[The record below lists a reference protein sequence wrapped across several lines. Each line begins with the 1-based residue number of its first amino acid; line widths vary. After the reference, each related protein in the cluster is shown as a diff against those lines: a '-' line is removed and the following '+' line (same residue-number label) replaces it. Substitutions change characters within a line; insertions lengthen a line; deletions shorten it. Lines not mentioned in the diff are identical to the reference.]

1 MKINKKKL
9 AAGAAVVLSL
19 SLCIYALNQHQTGEN
34 KDTNRVSYVDG
45 KQDTQ
50 KTETQT
56 PDQVSKKEDIQAE
69 QIVVKITDQ
78 GYVTSHGD
86 HFHYYN
92 GKVPF
97 DAIFSEE
104 LLMKDANYQ
113 LKDAD
118 IVNEIKGGYIIKVD
132 GKYYVYLK
140 DVAHADNV
148 RSKDEIER
156 QKQGHT
162 HDAPTSNSAVAL
174 AQSQG
179 RYTTDDGYI
188 FNASDIIEDTGDAYI
203 VPHGGHYHYIPKSS
217 LSASELAAAQAY
229 LSGTR
234 NQPSVTD
241 YRPSTNGTGQA
252 TKPIQQAEI
261 PSNKAE
267 SLQSLLQQLYALPST
282 QRYAESD
289 GLTFDP
295 AKILSRTP
303 SGVAIPHGNHY
314 HFIPYTKLS
323 ALEEKIARMI
333 PLTSDS
339 VKPTP
344 LENPSKPAEKPTQQN
359 HHHEQDGDHGS
370 QAPKHDEH
378 KHDAHHD
385 EDHDHGFDA
394 NRVISEDE
402 QGFVMS
408 HGDHNHYF
416 FKKDLTAEQIKSAQ
430 DYLRGKTPSVPS
442 PAHDDEHDKD
452 NHGNHRDEEHNHGF
466 DADRVISEDA
476 AGFVMSHGDHN
487 HYFFKKDLTADQIK
501 AAQDHLRGKT
511 TVTPSPAHDDEH
523 DNDNHGHKHD
533 EDHDHGFDANRV
545 ISEDEQGFVM
555 SHGDHNH
562 YFFKKDLTPEQ
573 IKAAQDHLKTHHD
586 AEPVKPLAK
595 TVESFSRDA
604 SDEEKIAYISK
615 TYGVPLE
622 AIRISNGFFVFGNPD
637 QAYDPTHIHPYA
649 VRKEHVRLPLQTGN
663 PELDFLNELYT
674 TALRDGVS
682 PYSLQVENGS
692 FVIPHGDH
700 NHYIKVQTKGYE
712 VALKNKIPALQSN
725 YQPGA
730 FDEKAVLAKVDQL
743 LADSRSIYKDK
754 PIEQRQI
761 ELALGQFTENM
772 KKLSTNSTAGYLAT
786 LDLFDKQYIHID
798 ESVKPVETSPLDKKY
813 QALID
818 KINTLDTDS
827 YGLPKKDLLV
837 RLQEAK
843 LAKDEAALAA
853 VESQLQALQDFND
866 RTGVTTVE
874 YIKYFY
880 EHVND
885 GRLND
890 ELRNKVAQ
898 LTWTLYQSQSFLKAA
913 ELNKLFP
920 SIYQAKQEVEEALKA
935 QPTIAKST
943 KTVLDTEK
951 VDNQSA
957 KTAIYGF
964 LKELYG
970 DFMPEEHVNHVSKEE
985 VESLLSK
992 ATQLLEQ
999 IQEEGIRQS
1008 LAEEVENLKAATN
1021 KVDADLDE
1029 VNSQV
1034 KDVLTRIASALQQE
1048 KENAEQDPQTLV
1060 LYQKLYDILMSL
1072 HACLENNKGS
1082 DADFDKVDALL
1093 DQLSAKS
1100 KDKAALLEL
1109 TKTILVLNQEI
1120 KSKASASE
1128 EASPA
1133 TNAEANTD
1141 KTSPETET
1149 STAEKSNSET
1159 ASNENKA
1166 SNTIDSKPAE
1176 LASEKETTEST
1187 TSTGNQDKPAE

>member
-1 MKINKKKL
+1 MKFSKKYI
-9 AAGAAVVLSL
+9 AAGSAVIISL
-19 SLCIYALNQHQTGEN
+19 SLCAYALNQHRSQEN
-34 KDTNRVSYVDG
+34 KDNNRVSYVDG
-45 KQDTQ
+45 SQSSQ
-50 KTETQT
+50 KSENLT
-56 PDQVSKKEDIQAE
+56 PDQVSQKEGIQAE
-69 QIVVKITDQ
+69 QIVIKISDQ

-86 HFHYYN
+86 HYHYYN
-92 GKVPF
+92 GKVPY
-97 DAIFSEE
+97 DALFSEE
-104 LLMKDANYQ
+104 LLMKDPNYQ
-113 LKDAD
+113 LKDGD
-118 IVNEIKGGYIIKVD
+118 IVNEVKGGYIIKVD

-140 DVAHADNV
+140 DAAHADNV
-148 RSKDEIER
+148 RTKDEINR
-156 QKQGHT
+156 QKQEHVKDNET
-162 HDAPTSNSAVAL
+162 VSSDVAVAR
-174 AQSQG
+174 SQG
-179 RYTTDDGYI
+179 RYTTDDGYV
-188 FNASDIIEDTGDAYI
+188 FNPADIIEDTGDAYI
-203 VPHGGHYHYIPKSS
+203 VPHGGHYHYIPKSD
-217 LSASELAAAQAY
+217 LSASELAAAKAH
-229 LSGTR
+229 LTGKNT
-234 NQPSVTD
+234 QPSQLS
-241 YRPSTNGTGQA
+241 YSSTASDNTNQA
-252 TKPIQQAEI
+252 IEKESTSKP
-261 PSNKAE
+261 E
-267 SLQSLLQQLYALPST
+267 SKVENLQSLLKELYDLPSN
-282 QRYAESD
+282 QRYSESD
-289 GLTFDP
+289 GLVFDP
-295 AKILSRTP
+295 AKIVSRTP
-303 SGVAIPHGNHY
+303 NGVAIPHGDHY
-314 HFIPYTKLS
+314 HFIPYSKLS
-323 ALEEKIARMI
+323 PLEEKIARMVPI
-333 PLTSDS
+333 GGTGFTVSTNEKPNKVASSLGSLSNNPSSSTISKELSSTSDGYIF
-339 VKPTP
+339 
-344 LENPSKPAEKPTQQN
+344 NPKDIVEETATAYIVR
-359 HHHEQDGDHGS
+359 HGDHFHYILKANQIGQPTLPNNGLATPS
-370 QAPKHDEH
+370 PSLPINPGTSHEEHEEGGHGFDANRIIAEDEQGFIMSHGDHNHYFFKKDLTAEQIKAAQAHLKGANTTTPNPAHDDDHDEDH
-378 KHDAHHD
+378 HGHHHD

-416 FKKDLTAEQIKSAQ
+416 FKKDLTAEQIK
-430 DYLRGKTPSVPS
+430 
-442 PAHDDEHDKD
+442 
-452 NHGNHRDEEHNHGF
+452 
-466 DADRVISEDA
+466 
-476 AGFVMSHGDHN
+476 
-487 HYFFKKDLTADQIK
+487 
-501 AAQDHLRGKT
+501 
-511 TVTPSPAHDDEH
+511 
-523 DNDNHGHKHD
+523 
-533 EDHDHGFDANRV
+533 
-545 ISEDEQGFVM
+545 
-555 SHGDHNH
+555 
-562 YFFKKDLTPEQ
+562 
-573 IKAAQDHLKTHHD
+573 AAQDHLKTHHD
-586 AEPVKPLAK
+586 AESVKPLAK

-649 VRKEHVRLPLQTGN
+649 VRKEHVRIPLQTGN

-730 FDEKAVLAKVDQL
+730 FDEKVVLAKVDQL
-743 LADSRSIYKDK
+743 LAESRNIYKDK

-772 KKLSTNSTAGYLAT
+772 KKLATNSTAGYLAT

-798 ESVKPVETSPLDKKY
+798 ESVKPVKTSALDKKY

-843 LAKDEAALAA
+843 LAKDEAGLAA

-885 GRLND
+885 GRLSD

-920 SIYQAKQEVEEALKA
+920 SIYQAKQEVEKALKA
-935 QPTIAKST
+935 QPTTAKSS

-985 VESLLSK
+985 VESLLNKS
-992 ATQLLEQ
+992 TQLLEQ

-1021 KVDADLDE
+1021 KADADLDE
-1029 VNSQV
+1029 VNSQA

-1048 KENAEQDPQTLV
+1048 KENTEQDPQTLV

-1072 HACLENNKGS
+1072 HAYLENNKGS
-1082 DADFDKVDALL
+1082 DEDFDKVDALL

-1109 TKTILVLNQEI
+1109 TKAILVLNQEI
-1120 KSKASASE
+1120 KSKSSVTE
-1128 EASPA
+1128 EVTP
-1133 TNAEANTD
+1133 EAKSD
-1141 KTSPETET
+1141 KNSTETET
-1149 STAEKSNSET
+1149 SAAAESNSET
-1159 ASNENKA
+1159 ASDENKP
-1166 SNTIDSKPAE
+1166 SNTTDSKPAE
-1176 LASEKETTEST
+1176 SSSEKETTEST
-1187 TSTGNQDKPAE
+1187 ASTGNQEKPVE

>member
-1 MKINKKKL
+1 MKFSKKYI
-9 AAGAAVVLSL
+9 AAGSAVIVSL
-19 SLCIYALNQHQTGEN
+19 SLCAYALNQHRSQEN
-34 KDTNRVSYVDG
+34 KDNNRVSYVDG
-45 KQDTQ
+45 SQSSQ
-50 KTETQT
+50 KTENLT
-56 PDQVSKKEDIQAE
+56 PDQVSQKEGIQAE
-69 QIVVKITDQ
+69 QIVIKITDQ

-86 HFHYYN
+86 HYHYYN
-92 GKVPF
+92 GKVPY
-97 DAIFSEE
+97 DALFSEE

-118 IVNEIKGGYIIKVD
+118 IVNEVKGGYIIKVD

-148 RSKDEIER
+148 RTKDEINR
-156 QKQGHT
+156 QKQEHVK
-162 HDAPTSNSAVAL
+162 DNEKVSSDVAVAR
-174 AQSQG
+174 SQG
-179 RYTTDDGYI
+179 RYTTDDGYV
-188 FNASDIIEDTGDAYI
+188 FNPADIIEDTGDAYI
-203 VPHGGHYHYIPKSS
+203 VPHGGHYHYIPKSD
-217 LSASELAAAQAY
+217 LSASELAAAKAH
-229 LSGTR
+229 LAGK
-234 NQPSVTD
+234 NMQPSQLSYSSAASDNNSQSVAQG
-241 YRPSTNGTGQA
+241 STSKLA
-252 TKPIQQAEI
+252 
-261 PSNKAE
+261 NKAE
-267 SLQSLLQQLYALPST
+267 NLQSLLKELYDLPSD
-282 QRYAESD
+282 QRYSESD
-289 GLTFDP
+289 GLVFDP
-295 AKILSRTP
+295 AKIISRTP
-303 SGVAIPHGNHY
+303 NGVAIPHGDHY
-314 HFIPYTKLS
+314 HFIPYSKLS
-323 ALEEKIARMI
+323 PLEEKIARMVPI
-333 PLTSDS
+333 SGTGSTVSTNEKPHEVASSLGSLSSSPSTLNSASLLTNKPISATSDGYIFNPKDI
-339 VKPTP
+339 VEETATAYIVRHGDHFHYIPKTNQIGQPTLP
-344 LENPSKPAEKPTQQN
+344 NNGLTTASPSLPVNPSVSHEEHEEGGHDFDVNRIIREDEAGFIMTHGNHNHYFFKKDLSAEQIKAAQDHLRGKTPATPSPAHDDHDDDEHD
-359 HHHEQDGDHGS
+359 HHHGEN
-370 QAPKHDEH
+370 
-378 KHDAHHD
+378 
-385 EDHDHGFDA
+385 HDHGFDA
-394 NRVISEDE
+394 DRVISEDE

-416 FKKDLTAEQIKSAQ
+416 FKKDLTAEQIKA
-430 DYLRGKTPSVPS
+430 
-442 PAHDDEHDKD
+442 AH
-452 NHGNHRDEEHNHGF
+452 
-466 DADRVISEDA
+466 
-476 AGFVMSHGDHN
+476 
-487 HYFFKKDLTADQIK
+487 
-501 AAQDHLRGKT
+501 
-511 TVTPSPAHDDEH
+511 
-523 DNDNHGHKHD
+523 
-533 EDHDHGFDANRV
+533 
-545 ISEDEQGFVM
+545 
-555 SHGDHNH
+555 
-562 YFFKKDLTPEQ
+562 
-573 IKAAQDHLKTHHD
+573 DHLKTHHD

-725 YQPGA
+725 YQPGT
-730 FDEKAVLAKVDQL
+730 FDEKAVLEKVDQL

-772 KKLSTNSTAGYLAT
+772 KKLATNSTAGYLAT
-786 LDLFDKQYIHID
+786 LELFDKQYIHID
-798 ESVKPVETSPLDKKY
+798 ESVKPVETSALDKKY

-843 LAKDEAALAA
+843 LAKDEAALVA

-866 RTGVTTVE
+866 RTGDTTVE

-885 GRLND
+885 GRLSD
-890 ELRNKVAQ
+890 ELRNKVAN
-898 LTWTLYQSQSFLKAA
+898 LTFTLYQSQSFRKAVD
-913 ELNKLFP
+913 LNKLFP
-920 SIYQAKQEVEEALKA
+920 SIYQIKQEVEEALKN
-935 QPTIAKST
+935 QPTSSKVNE
-943 KTVLDTEK
+943 TVLDKEK

-957 KTAIYGF
+957 KQAIYEF
-964 LKELYG
+964 LKDLYP
-970 DFMPEEHVNHVSKEE
+970 DLKKEEHVNHISKEE

-999 IQEEGIRQS
+999 LQEEGIRQS

-1021 KVDADLDE
+1021 KADADLDE

-1060 LYQKLYDILMSL
+1060 LYQKLYDILISL
-1072 HACLENNKGS
+1072 HSYLESNNGS

-1109 TKTILVLNQEI
+1109 TKAILVLNHQI
-1120 KSKASASE
+1120 QSKASASE
-1128 EASPA
+1128 ETSPA
-1133 TNAEANTD
+1133 TNAEANGAN
-1141 KTSPETET
+1141 TSAENQPNA
-1149 STAEKSNSET
+1149 TAESNSET
-1159 ASNENKA
+1159 ASDENKP
-1166 SNTIDSKPAE
+1166 SNTRDSKPVE
-1176 LASEKETTEST
+1176 STSKNETTESST
-1187 TSTGNQDKPAE
+1187 TTGNQEKPA

>member
-1 MKINKKKL
+1 MKFSKKYI
-9 AAGAAVVLSL
+9 AAGSAVIVSL
-19 SLCIYALNQHQTGEN
+19 SLCAYALNQHRSQEN
-34 KDTNRVSYVDG
+34 KENNRVSYVDG
-45 KQDTQ
+45 SQSSQ
-50 KTETQT
+50 KSENLT
-56 PDQVSKKEDIQAE
+56 PEQVSQKEGIQAE
-69 QIVVKITDQ
+69 QIVIKITDQ

-86 HFHYYN
+86 HYHYYN
-92 GKVPF
+92 GKVPY
-97 DAIFSEE
+97 DALFSEE
-104 LLMKDANYQ
+104 LLMKDPNYQ
-113 LKDAD
+113 LKDGD
-118 IVNEIKGGYIIKVD
+118 IVNEVKGGYIIKLD

-140 DVAHADNV
+140 DAAHADNV
-148 RSKDEIER
+148 RTKDEINR
-156 QKQGHT
+156 QKQEHVK
-162 HDAPTSNSAVAL
+162 DNEKVSSDVAVAR
-174 AQSQG
+174 SQG
-179 RYTTDDGYI
+179 RYTTDDGYV
-188 FNASDIIEDTGDAYI
+188 FNPADIIEDTGDAYI
-203 VPHGGHYHYIPKSS
+203 VPHGGHYHYIPKSD
-217 LSASELAAAQAY
+217 LSASELAAAKAH
-229 LSGTR
+229 LAGKNT
-234 NQPSVTD
+234 QPSQLS
-241 YRPSTNGTGQA
+241 YSSTASDNTNQA
-252 TKPIQQAEI
+252 IEKESTSKPE
-261 PSNKAE
+261 SKAE
-267 SLQSLLQQLYALPST
+267 NLQSLLKELYDSPSD
-282 QRYAESD
+282 QRYSESD
-289 GLTFDP
+289 GLVFDP
-295 AKILSRTP
+295 AKIISRTP
-303 SGVAIPHGNHY
+303 NGVAIPHGDHY
-314 HFIPYTKLS
+314 HFIPYSKLS
-323 ALEEKIARMI
+323 PLEEKIARMVPIGGTDSTVSTNEKPHEVASSLGSLPSNPSILNNASSTLNKEI
-333 PLTSDS
+333 PSTSDGYIFNPKDI
-339 VKPTP
+339 VEETATAYIVRHGDHFHYIPKTNQIGQPTLP
-344 LENPSKPAEKPTQQN
+344 NNGLTTPSPSLPVNPSVSHEEHEEGGHGFDANRIISEDAAGFVMTHGDHNHYFFKKDLTPEQIKAAQDHLRGKTPVTPSPAHDDDDDHDEDAHG
-359 HHHEQDGDHGS
+359 HHHEEHG
-370 QAPKHDEH
+370 
-378 KHDAHHD
+378 
-385 EDHDHGFDA
+385 HGFDA
-394 NRVISEDE
+394 NRVISEDD

-416 FKKDLTAEQIKSAQ
+416 FKKDLTAEQIK
-430 DYLRGKTPSVPS
+430 
-442 PAHDDEHDKD
+442 
-452 NHGNHRDEEHNHGF
+452 
-466 DADRVISEDA
+466 
-476 AGFVMSHGDHN
+476 
-487 HYFFKKDLTADQIK
+487 
-501 AAQDHLRGKT
+501 
-511 TVTPSPAHDDEH
+511 
-523 DNDNHGHKHD
+523 
-533 EDHDHGFDANRV
+533 
-545 ISEDEQGFVM
+545 
-555 SHGDHNH
+555 
-562 YFFKKDLTPEQ
+562 
-573 IKAAQDHLKTHHD
+573 AAQDHLKTHHD

-595 TVESFSRDA
+595 SVELFSKDA

-700 NHYIKVQTKGYE
+700 NHYIKVQTQGYE

-743 LADSRSIYKDK
+743 LAESRTIYQDQ
-754 PIEQRQI
+754 PIKQRQI
-761 ELALGQFTENM
+761 ELALGQFTESM
-772 KKLSTNSTAGYLAT
+772 KKLATNSTAGYLAR

-798 ESVKPVETSPLDKKY
+798 ESVKPVETSALDKKY

-843 LAKDEAALAA
+843 LAKDEAGLAA
-853 VESQLQALQDFND
+853 IESQLQALQDFND

-885 GRLND
+885 GRLSD

-920 SIYQAKQEVEEALKA
+920 SIYQVKQEVEEALKA
-935 QPTIAKST
+935 QPTTAKSSQ
-943 KTVLDTEK
+943 TVLDTEK

-970 DFMPEEHVNHVSKEE
+970 DFMPEEHVNHVSKEQ

-1008 LAEEVENLKAATN
+1008 LAEEVENLKTATN
-1021 KVDADLDE
+1021 KADADLDE

-1034 KDVLTRIASALQQE
+1034 NDVLTRIASALQQE

-1072 HACLENNKGS
+1072 HAYLENNKGS

-1109 TKTILVLNQEI
+1109 TKAILVLNQEI
-1120 KSKASASE
+1120 KSKSSASE
-1128 EASPA
+1128 EATPA
-1133 TNAEANTD
+1133 TNAEANDD
-1141 KTSPETET
+1141 KTSTETET
-1149 STAEKSNSET
+1149 SVAAESNSET
-1159 ASNENKA
+1159 ASDENKP
-1166 SNTIDSKPAE
+1166 SDTRDSKPAE
-1176 LASEKETTEST
+1176 STSEKETAEST
-1187 TSTGNQDKPAE
+1187 TSTGNQEKPVE

>member
-1 MKINKKKL
+1 MKFSKKYI
-9 AAGAAVVLSL
+9 AAGSAVIVSL
-19 SLCIYALNQHQTGEN
+19 SLCVYALNQYRSQEN
-34 KDTNRVSYVDG
+34 KDNNRVSYVDG
-45 KQDTQ
+45 SQSSQ
-50 KTETQT
+50 KTENLT
-56 PDQVSKKEDIQAE
+56 PDQVSQKEGIQAE
-69 QIVVKITDQ
+69 QIVIKITDQ

-86 HFHYYN
+86 HYHYYN
-92 GKVPF
+92 GKVPY
-97 DAIFSEE
+97 DALFSEE
-104 LLMKDANYQ
+104 LLMKDPNYQ
-113 LKDAD
+113 LKDGD
-118 IVNEIKGGYIIKVD
+118 IVNEVKGGYIIKVD

-140 DVAHADNV
+140 DAAHADNV
-148 RSKDEIER
+148 RTKDEINR
-156 QKQGHT
+156 QKQEHVK
-162 HDAPTSNSAVAL
+162 DNEKVSSDVAVAR
-174 AQSQG
+174 SQG
-179 RYTTDDGYI
+179 RYTTDDGYV
-188 FNASDIIEDTGDAYI
+188 FNPADIVEDTGDAYI
-203 VPHGGHYHYIPKSS
+203 VPHGGHYHYIPKSD
-217 LSASELAAAQAY
+217 LSASELAAAKAH
-229 LSGTR
+229 LAGKNT
-234 NQPSVTD
+234 QPSQLSYSSAASDNNTQ
-241 YRPSTNGTGQA
+241 STVQGLTS
-252 TKPIQQAEI
+252 KPE
-261 PSNKAE
+261 SKAE
-267 SLQSLLQQLYALPST
+267 NLQSLLKELYDSPSD
-282 QRYAESD
+282 QRYSESD
-289 GLTFDP
+289 GLVFDP
-295 AKILSRTP
+295 AKIVSRTP
-303 SGVAIPHGNHY
+303 NGVAIPHGDHY
-314 HFIPYTKLS
+314 HFIPYSKLS
-323 ALEEKIARMI
+323 PLEEKIARMVPI
-333 PLTSDS
+333 GGTGSTVSTNEKPHEVASSLGSLSSSPSTLNHASLLTNKPISSTSDGYIFNPKDIVEETATAYIVRHGDHFHYIPKS
-339 VKPTP
+339 NQIGQPTLPNNTLTTP
-344 LENPSKPAEKPTQQN
+344 LPSLPVNPSVS
-359 HHHEQDGDHGS
+359 HEEHEEDG
-370 QAPKHDEH
+370 
-378 KHDAHHD
+378 
-385 EDHDHGFDA
+385 HGFDA
-394 NRVISEDE
+394 NRIIAEDAAGFVMTHGDHNHYFFKKDLTPE
-402 QGFVMS
+402 QIKAAQDHLRGKTPATPSPAHDDDHDEDAHGHHHDEHGHDFDADRIIAEDDQGFVMS

-416 FKKDLTAEQIKSAQ
+416 FKKDLTA
-430 DYLRGKTPSVPS
+430 
-442 PAHDDEHDKD
+442 
-452 NHGNHRDEEHNHGF
+452 
-466 DADRVISEDA
+466 
-476 AGFVMSHGDHN
+476 
-487 HYFFKKDLTADQIK
+487 
-501 AAQDHLRGKT
+501 
-511 TVTPSPAHDDEH
+511 
-523 DNDNHGHKHD
+523 
-533 EDHDHGFDANRV
+533 
-545 ISEDEQGFVM
+545 
-555 SHGDHNH
+555 
-562 YFFKKDLTPEQ
+562 EQ

-772 KKLSTNSTAGYLAT
+772 KKLATNSTAGYLAT

-798 ESVKPVETSPLDKKY
+798 ESVKPVETSALDKKY

-843 LAKDEAALAA
+843 LAKDEAALVA

-866 RTGVTTVE
+866 RTGDTTVE

-880 EHVND
+880 ERVND
-885 GRLND
+885 GRLSD
-890 ELRNKVAQ
+890 ELRNKVAN
-898 LTWTLYQSQSFLKAA
+898 LTFTLYQSQSFRKAVD
-913 ELNKLFP
+913 LNKLFP
-920 SIYQAKQEVEEALKA
+920 SIYQTKQEVEEALKN
-935 QPTIAKST
+935 QSPSAKVT
-943 KTVLDTEK
+943 ETVLDKEK

-957 KTAIYGF
+957 KQAIYEF
-964 LKELYG
+964 LKDIYPDLKKE
-970 DFMPEEHVNHVSKEE
+970 DHVNHVSKEE

-992 ATQLLEQ
+992 ATQLLKQ

-1021 KVDADLDE
+1021 KADADLDE

-1034 KDVLTRIASALQQE
+1034 KDVLARIASALQQE

-1060 LYQKLYDILMSL
+1060 LYQKLYDILISL
-1072 HACLENNKGS
+1072 HSYLESNKGS

-1109 TKTILVLNQEI
+1109 TKAILVLNHQI
-1120 KSKASASE
+1120 QSKASASE
-1128 EASPA
+1128 ETSPA
-1133 TNAEANTD
+1133 RNAEANGD
-1141 KTSPETET
+1141 NTSAENQPNVATE
-1149 STAEKSNSET
+1149 SNSET
-1159 ASNENKA
+1159 ASDENKP
-1166 SNTIDSKPAE
+1166 SNARDSKPAE
-1176 LASEKETTEST
+1176 LASEKVTTESA
-1187 TSTGNQDKPAE
+1187 TSTGKQEKPAQ

>member
-1 MKINKKKL
+1 MKFSKKYI
-9 AAGAAVVLSL
+9 AAGSAVIVSL
-19 SLCIYALNQHQTGEN
+19 SLCAYALNQHRSQEN
-34 KDTNRVSYVDG
+34 KDNNRVSYVDG
-45 KQDTQ
+45 SQSSQ
-50 KTETQT
+50 KTENLT
-56 PDQVSKKEDIQAE
+56 PDQVSQKEGIQAE
-69 QIVVKITDQ
+69 QIVIKITDQ

-86 HFHYYN
+86 HYHYYN
-92 GKVPF
+92 GKVPY
-97 DAIFSEE
+97 DALFSEE
-104 LLMKDANYQ
+104 LLMKDPNYQ
-113 LKDAD
+113 LKDGD
-118 IVNEIKGGYIIKVD
+118 IVNEVKGGYIIKVD

-140 DVAHADNV
+140 DAAHADNI
-148 RSKDEIER
+148 RTKDEINR
-156 QKQGHT
+156 QKQEHVK
-162 HDAPTSNSAVAL
+162 DNEKVSSDVAVAR
-174 AQSQG
+174 SQG
-179 RYTTDDGYI
+179 RYTTDDGYV
-188 FNASDIIEDTGDAYI
+188 FNPADIIEDTGDAYI
-203 VPHGGHYHYIPKSS
+203 VPHGGHYHYIPKSD
-217 LSASELAAAQAY
+217 LSSSELAAAKAH
-229 LSGTR
+229 LAGKNT
-234 NQPSVTD
+234 QPSQLS
-241 YRPSTNGTGQA
+241 YSSTASENNTQSTVQGLTS
-252 TKPIQQAEI
+252 KP
-261 PSNKAE
+261 E
-267 SLQSLLQQLYALPST
+267 SKVENLQSLLKELYDSPSDK
-282 QRYAESD
+282 RYSESD
-289 GLTFDP
+289 GLVFDP
-295 AKILSRTP
+295 AKIISRTP
-303 SGVAIPHGNHY
+303 NGVAIPHGDHY
-314 HFIPYTKLS
+314 HFIPYSKLS
-323 ALEEKIARMI
+323 PLEEKIARMVPIGGTGSTVSINEKPHEVASSLGSLPSNPSILNKASSTLNKEI
-333 PLTSDS
+333 PSTSDGYIF
-339 VKPTP
+339 
-344 LENPSKPAEKPTQQN
+344 NPKDIVEETATAYIVR
-359 HHHEQDGDHGS
+359 HGDHFHYI
-370 QAPKHDEH
+370 PKSTVIGQPTLPNNGLTTPSPSLPVNPGVSHEEHEEGGHGFDANRIIAEDESGFIMSHGDHNHYFFKKDLTAEQIKAAQEHLKGANTATSNPAHDDDHDEDH
-378 KHDAHHD
+378 HGHHHD

-416 FKKDLTAEQIKSAQ
+416 FKKDLTA
-430 DYLRGKTPSVPS
+430 
-442 PAHDDEHDKD
+442 
-452 NHGNHRDEEHNHGF
+452 
-466 DADRVISEDA
+466 
-476 AGFVMSHGDHN
+476 
-487 HYFFKKDLTADQIK
+487 
-501 AAQDHLRGKT
+501 
-511 TVTPSPAHDDEH
+511 
-523 DNDNHGHKHD
+523 
-533 EDHDHGFDANRV
+533 
-545 ISEDEQGFVM
+545 
-555 SHGDHNH
+555 
-562 YFFKKDLTPEQ
+562 EQ

-772 KKLSTNSTAGYLAT
+772 KKLATNSTAGYLAT

-798 ESVKPVETSPLDKKY
+798 ESVKPVETSALDKKY

-843 LAKDEAALAA
+843 LAKDEAGLAA

-885 GRLND
+885 GRLSD

-935 QPTIAKST
+935 QPTTAKSSQ
-943 KTVLDTEK
+943 TVLDTEK

-970 DFMPEEHVNHVSKEE
+970 DFMPEEHVNHVSKEQ

-1021 KVDADLDE
+1021 KADADLDE

-1034 KDVLTRIASALQQE
+1034 KDVLTRIASVLQQE
-1048 KENAEQDPQTLV
+1048 KENAEQDPQMLV

-1072 HACLENNKGS
+1072 HAYLENNKGS

-1109 TKTILVLNQEI
+1109 TKAILVLNQEI
-1120 KSKASASE
+1120 KSKSSASE
-1128 EASPA
+1128 GATPA
-1133 TNAEANTD
+1133 TNAEANGD
-1141 KTSPETET
+1141 KTSTETET
-1149 STAEKSNSET
+1149 SVTAESNSET
-1159 ASNENKA
+1159 ASDENKP
-1166 SNTIDSKPAE
+1166 SNTTDSKPAE
-1176 LASEKETTEST
+1176 SASEKETTEST
-1187 TSTGNQDKPAE
+1187 ISTGNQEKPAE

>member
-1 MKINKKKL
+1 MKFSKKYI
-9 AAGAAVVLSL
+9 AAGSAVIISL
-19 SLCIYALNQHQTGEN
+19 SLCAYALNQHRSQEN
-34 KDTNRVSYVDG
+34 KDNNRVSYVDG
-45 KQDTQ
+45 SQSSQ
-50 KTETQT
+50 KSENLT
-56 PDQVSKKEDIQAE
+56 PDQVSQKEGIQAE
-69 QIVVKITDQ
+69 QIVIKISDQ

-86 HFHYYN
+86 HYHYYN
-92 GKVPF
+92 GKVPY
-97 DAIFSEE
+97 DVLFSEE
-104 LLMKDANYQ
+104 LLMKDPNYQ
-113 LKDAD
+113 LKDGD
-118 IVNEIKGGYIIKVD
+118 IVNEVKGGYIIKVD

-140 DVAHADNV
+140 DAAHADNV
-148 RSKDEIER
+148 RTKDEINR
-156 QKQGHT
+156 QKQEHVKDNET
-162 HDAPTSNSAVAL
+162 VSSDVAVAR
-174 AQSQG
+174 SQG
-179 RYTTDDGYI
+179 RYTTDDGYV
-188 FNASDIIEDTGDAYI
+188 FNPADIIEDTGDAYI
-203 VPHGGHYHYIPKSS
+203 VPHGGHYHYIPKSD
-217 LSASELAAAQAY
+217 LSASELAAAKAH
-229 LSGTR
+229 LTGKNT
-234 NQPSVTD
+234 QPSQLSYSSAASDNTNQAIEKE
-241 YRPSTNGTGQA
+241 STS
-252 TKPIQQAEI
+252 KP
-261 PSNKAE
+261 E
-267 SLQSLLQQLYALPST
+267 SKVENLQSLLKELYDLPSN
-282 QRYAESD
+282 QRYSESD
-289 GLTFDP
+289 GLVFDP
-295 AKILSRTP
+295 AKIVSRTP
-303 SGVAIPHGNHY
+303 NGVAIPHGDHY
-314 HFIPYTKLS
+314 HFIPYSKLS
-323 ALEEKIARMI
+323 ALEEKIARMVPI
-333 PLTSDS
+333 GGTGSTVSTNEKPHEVASRLGSLSNNPSSSTISKELSSTSDGYIF
-339 VKPTP
+339 
-344 LENPSKPAEKPTQQN
+344 NPKDIVEETATAYIVR
-359 HHHEQDGDHGS
+359 HGDHFHYILKANQIG
-370 QAPKHDEH
+370 QPTLPNNGLVAPSPSLPINPGTSHEEHEEDGHGFDANRIIAEDEQGFIMSHGDHNHYFFKKDLTADQIKAAQDHLKGASPATPNPAQDDDHDEDH
-378 KHDAHHD
+378 HGHHHD

-416 FKKDLTAEQIKSAQ
+416 FKKDLTAEQIK
-430 DYLRGKTPSVPS
+430 
-442 PAHDDEHDKD
+442 
-452 NHGNHRDEEHNHGF
+452 
-466 DADRVISEDA
+466 
-476 AGFVMSHGDHN
+476 
-487 HYFFKKDLTADQIK
+487 
-501 AAQDHLRGKT
+501 
-511 TVTPSPAHDDEH
+511 
-523 DNDNHGHKHD
+523 
-533 EDHDHGFDANRV
+533 
-545 ISEDEQGFVM
+545 
-555 SHGDHNH
+555 
-562 YFFKKDLTPEQ
+562 
-573 IKAAQDHLKTHHD
+573 AAQDHLKTHHD
-586 AEPVKPLAK
+586 AESVKPLAK

-649 VRKEHVRLPLQTGN
+649 VRKEHVRIPLQTGN

-730 FDEKAVLAKVDQL
+730 FDEKVVLAKVDQL
-743 LADSRSIYKDK
+743 LAESRNIYKDK

-772 KKLSTNSTAGYLAT
+772 KKLATNSTAGYLAT

-798 ESVKPVETSPLDKKY
+798 ESVKPVKTSALDKKY

-885 GRLND
+885 GRLSD

-935 QPTIAKST
+935 QPTTAKSSQ
-943 KTVLDTEK
+943 TVLDTEK

-985 VESLLSK
+985 VESLLNK

-1021 KVDADLDE
+1021 KADADLDE

-1048 KENAEQDPQTLV
+1048 KENTEQDPQTLV

-1072 HACLENNKGS
+1072 HAYLENNKGS
-1082 DADFDKVDALL
+1082 DEDFDKVDALL

-1109 TKTILVLNQEI
+1109 TKAILVLNQEI
-1120 KSKASASE
+1120 KSKSSVTE
-1128 EASPA
+1128 EATPA
-1133 TNAEANTD
+1133 ANAEANGD

-1149 STAEKSNSET
+1149 SAAAESNSET
-1159 ASNENKA
+1159 ASDENKP
-1166 SNTIDSKPAE
+1166 SNATDSKPAE
-1176 LASEKETTEST
+1176 STSEKETTESP
-1187 TSTGNQDKPAE
+1187 TSTGNQEKPVE